1 MWMRVRAI
9 YENEVLK
16 PLGKLNLKEGEEV
29 EIEVKRKDKW
39 EILRYAGVLKDLS
52 EEEERMFEEAIKRR
66 RIFSGR

>member
-1 MWMRVRAI
+1 VRAI

>member
-1 MWMRVRAI
+1 MRVRAI

>member
-1 MWMRVRAI
+1 MRAI

-29 EIEVKRKDKW
+29 EIEVKRKDKG

>member
-1 MWMRVRAI
+1 MRAI